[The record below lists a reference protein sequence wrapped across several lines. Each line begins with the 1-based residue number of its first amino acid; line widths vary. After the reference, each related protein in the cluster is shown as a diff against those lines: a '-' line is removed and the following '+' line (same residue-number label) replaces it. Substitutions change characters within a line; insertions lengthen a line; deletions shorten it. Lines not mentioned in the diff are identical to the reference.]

1 MVIGRQKK
9 YSPKLKTFIFIFEIL
24 FIVVLLVIWF
34 SLKSFQRSKSL
45 LVLFFYSFPAEFLI
59 AIVPHEPVIL
69 YFSKFYAPIMVALI
83 AGIATI
89 LTESINYSVVKF
101 VTDTNLYRKF
111 SQRKS
116 VSKII
121 SLFNKAPF
129 PALVIAGFTPVPFY
143 PFRFLVVMA
152 HYPLLKYLFAI
163 FLSRIPRFLILSI
176 IGHSIILSNWM
187 LIVLFALLV
196 SVNIPFLRLFFKKN
210 KNDKIEGDLKSQI

>member
-143 PFRFLVVMA
+143 PFRFLVVIA

-210 KNDKIEGDLKSQI
+210 KNNKIEGDLKSQI